1 MAQNVITITE
11 EVKELIYDI
20 QNKAFLTGQARE
32 ADGGKNYEAASN
44 MQASDDAE
52 NSYQIR
58 RSICTAFAGL
68 KTLLGDFLAGD
79 STTSDNKIPETVQDD
94 GKLVLAFN
102 VPNNFNQ
109 SGVDSLA
116 QNVHS
121 YIVDTALSEWFSIT
135 NKEDAD
141 LYTAH
146 SQIALDNVKRALY
159 KRKRPT
165 PPIYTT

>member
-1 MAQNVITITE
+1 MAQTVITVTE

-32 ADGGKNYEAASN
+32 AEGGKNYEAASN
-44 MQASDDAE
+44 MQTSDDAE

-58 RSICTAFAGL
+58 RSICTAFSGL
-68 KTLLGDFLAGD
+68 KTLLGDFLIG
-79 STTSDNKIPETVQDD
+79 SSSTSDNKIPDTVQND
-94 GKLVLAFN
+94 GQLVLAFN

-109 SGVDSLA
+109 SGVDSLG
-116 QNVHS
+116 QNVHA

-141 LYTAH
+141 LYAAH

-159 KRKRPT
+159 KRKRPV
-165 PPIYTT
+165 PPTYT